1 MADISKVTAL
11 DGVTY
16 NVKDATARTSITNLE
31 KKISDVSTP
40 EYALGVD
47 ATTNRMALYHYEEV

>member
-1 MADISKVTAL
+1 MADISKVTGL

-16 NVKDATARTSITNLE
+16 SVKDATARTSITNLE

-47 ATTNRMALYHYEEV
+47 TTTNRMALYHYEEV

>member
-16 NVKDATARTSITNLE
+16 DVKDVTARTSITNLE

-40 EYALGVD
+40 EYTLGVD
-47 ATTNRMALYHYEEV
+47 IATNRMALYHYEEV